1 MGISTE
7 YDPLRPM
14 AIQKNWHL
22 TFQPKFM
29 LFAQRSQYI
38 LTVYIRF
45 FHHKVDSH
53 TGQTNQFEVHKCPG
67 LNQGITVGAKKS
79 KFKHCCH

>member
-29 LFAQRSQYI
+29 LFAQRSQ
-38 LTVYIRF
+38 VVG
-45 FHHKVDSH
+45 KS
-53 TGQTNQFEVHKCPG
+53 GQ
-67 LNQGITVGAKKS
+67 
-79 KFKHCCH
+79 

>member
-29 LFAQRSQYI
+29 LFAQRSQTDSIHGY
-38 LTVYIRF
+38 LLNVYKANNSKF
-45 FHHKVDSH
+45 VLGSDSVK
-53 TGQTNQFEVHKCPG
+53 E
-67 LNQGITVGAKKS
+67 LNQN
-79 KFKHCCH
+79 FL